1 MTKIFTLWLPSN
13 KEILRM
19 TERIRLTREMLQRHQ
34 AQVGPPPPL
43 LLMETQRR
51 LLRGEEVRKLAGM
64 RGERRVSCVINKLEE
79 EPDANHKSSDSAEAS
94 EDSPGEDGEVKA
106 RPVSVANTTQCC
118 GGLKSGVC
126 TLI

>member
-1 MTKIFTLWLPSN
+1 
-13 KEILRM
+13 M

-34 AQVGPPPPL
+34 AQVRPPPPL

-51 LLRGEEVRKLAGM
+51 LLRGEEARKLAGT
-64 RGERRVSCVINKLEE
+64 RGERRVSFVINKPEE
-79 EPDANHKSSDSAEAS
+79 KPDNLTSSDSTPAS